1 LSEADLVKEL
11 DRLANNAVDSI
22 YEEEGFVLYS
32 GGIDSS
38 ILAALVGKRGGRWK
52 LFTLGSEDSY
62 DIKISVDPAVRETR
76 IDSLERV
83 VQKINQLQIA
93 KAAKLTQKLV
103 RVTSLSH
110 FEDCTSFVAIFEAI
124 SNAFGDG
131 QLVFSANGPDELF
144 CGYDRFRRVIEQ
156 AGFTAAHS
164 EIFRSLKNA
173 EMLHEQ
179 VGKLASHFKIR
190 FAEPF
195 LNTELVDFCIH
206 KIPVEMKIKGETDL
220 LRKIIWREYGRF
232 LGLPES
238 IVMRR
243 KKAMQYSM
251 GFHKTIL
258 SLIKN
263 GEIAIGSTVSLGAT
277 SS

>member
-1 LSEADLVKEL
+1 LSEANLIKEL
-11 DRLANNAVDSI
+11 DRLANKSVDSI
-22 YEEEGFVLYS
+22 YEDEGFVLYS

-38 ILAALVGKRGGRWK
+38 ILAALVGKREGRWK

-62 DIKISVDPAVRETR
+62 DIKSSVDPAIGETR
-76 IDSLERV
+76 IDSLERI
-83 VQKINQLQIA
+83 VQKINQSQIVE
-93 KAAKLTQKLV
+93 AAKLAQKLV

-110 FEDCTSFVAIFEAI
+110 FEDCTSFVAIFEAL
-124 SNAFGDG
+124 SNSFGDG
-131 QLVFSANGPDELF
+131 QLVLSANGPDELF

-156 AGFTAAHS
+156 AGFNAAHS
-164 EIFRSLKNA
+164 EIFRALKNA
-173 EMLHEQ
+173 ELLHEQ
-179 VGKLASHFKIR
+179 VGKLASHFRIR

-195 LNTELVDFCIH
+195 FNPEFVNFCVAQ
-206 KIPVEMKIKGETDL
+206 IPVEMKIKVKNDL
-220 LRKIIWREYGRF
+220 LRKIIWRDYGRF

-258 SLIKN
+258 SLIKK
-263 GEIAIGSTVSLGAT
+263 GEIAIGTTVSLEAT